1 MITNKIQTA
10 CESGLQSTSKRWKAV
25 DQILYIFTVQLNPF
39 LRDKVF
45 SKKDARI
52 GPMAL
57 AGKIGPLF
65 QRFFRRASE
74 SIVTEF
80 IDYMAM
86 RGRYGKAEFWDTVS
100 AIATDARRHNLEPD
114 VFMVWDLME
123 SGSERSDLASLATR
137 LFSVTTNSAGCERL
151 FSTMGIIHNKLR
163 NRLHSTKV
171 AEIAKVKQ
179 YLRFQQRLIGELP
192 VRQRPSSTLRVPSP
206 LGILQDDTALPEAQA
221 IALEEEDI
229 LSPEDFE
236 REARHWLDDMPN
248 PILQDELTEDFIWT
262 LDDLFDQHSD
272 SVYDPAWA
280 HGQERVRDEEDF
292 FSVIA
297 EFLEGDNI
305 DEAMRRE
312 VLQAT
317 EGYMRDI

>member
-1 MITNKIQTA
+1 MITDKVQTA

-25 DQILYIFTVQLNPF
+25 DQVLYIFTVQLNPF

-57 AGKIGPLF
+57 AGKIGALF
-65 QRFFRRASE
+65 YRLFRRASE

-86 RGRYGKAEFWDTVS
+86 RGRYGKVEFWDTVT
-100 AIATDARRHNLEPD
+100 AIATDARRHNLKPD
-114 VFMVWDLME
+114 VFMVWDLMG

-151 FSTMGIIHNKLR
+151 FSTMGIIYNKLR

-171 AEIAKVKQ
+171 AEIAKVKL
-179 YLRFQQRLIGELP
+179 YLRFQQSLIGELS
-192 VRQRPSSTLRVPSP
+192 VRQRPSTSLRVPSP
-206 LGILQDDTALPEAQA
+206 LGGPQDHTTPPESPAV
-221 IALEEEDI
+221 ALEEEDI

-248 PILQDELTEDFIWT
+248 PVLQDELTEDFIWT

-272 SVYDPAWA
+272 LVYDPAWTY
-280 HGQERVRDEEDF
+280 GQERVRDEEDF

-305 DEAMRRE
+305 DEVMRRE

-317 EGYMRDI
+317 EGYLRDI